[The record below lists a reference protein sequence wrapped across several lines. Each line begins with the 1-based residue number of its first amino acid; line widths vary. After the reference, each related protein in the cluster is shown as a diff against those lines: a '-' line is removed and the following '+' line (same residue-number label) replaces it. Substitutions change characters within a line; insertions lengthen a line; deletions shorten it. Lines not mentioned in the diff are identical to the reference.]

1 MERISFLPTRDLI
14 IFPGVVTPIYVGR
27 RNSLTTLEMAVR
39 NKSKLV
45 LGLQKDPNMEEPN
58 LETDIY
64 KTGVLVSIL
73 QVIKMPNNNIKVL
86 VEGEERVKLSDV
98 TLVDGK
104 YEANYTSVRE
114 LGKKSKETEAIF
126 RKVFSYFEKYLSFAG
141 KNAAELLVSLK
152 NSKDFSVS
160 LDIIAANLPISTDLK
175 QELIEGF
182 NVRDRGYRL
191 LDILSNEMEIVSLEK
206 KIEDKVKSKMNE
218 AQKAY
223 YLKEKISALKEELGD
238 FSQDDDILELVDRL
252 KQAELPVNVQK
263 KIEGEIKKLSKMQP
277 FSAES
282 SVTRNYIETVLD
294 LPWSK
299 TTEDILDIKAS
310 SAILERDHYG
320 LQEPKTKVLD
330 YLAVK
335 KLNPDAKGSI
345 LCLLGPPGVGKTSL
359 VKSIADSMDRA
370 FVRVSLGGVRDEAE
384 IRGHRRTYVGSMPGK
399 IMKALKEAGTNN
411 PVILL
416 DEIDKMSNDIKGDPA
431 SAMLEVLD
439 PEQNKAFEDH
449 FIDMPF
455 DLSKV
460 FFVATANSLYPVS
473 RPLIDRMEII
483 ELDSYTEYEKLHI
496 AKQYL
501 IKQARKENGLDSISL
516 SITDKAISR
525 IINEY
530 TAEPG
535 VRNLKRQI
543 IKLCR
548 KLARSVVEEGKR
560 AIKIGVKDIETHL
573 GKPIYRKEM
582 RRKEDSRI
590 GSVNGLGVTSVG
602 GSTLPV
608 QAVTVPGKGGLSV
621 TGKLGDVMKES
632 VEVSFNYVK
641 SALEHFVPAD
651 PEFFQ
656 KKNIHIH
663 FPDGATPKDG
673 PSAGIA
679 ITTAIISVLCQREIR
694 QDVAMTGEVS
704 LLGDVLPVGGV
715 KEKILG
721 AHRGGIREVIIPE
734 GNARDREEIPKEIKD
749 VMTIH
754 IAKTYGDLEE
764 IVFAQKK

>member
-1 MERISFLPTRDLI
+1 
-14 IFPGVVTPIYVGR
+14 
-27 RNSLTTLEMAVR
+27 
-39 NKSKLV
+39 
-45 LGLQKDPNMEEPN
+45 
-58 LETDIY
+58 
-64 KTGVLVSIL
+64 
-73 QVIKMPNNNIKVL
+73 
-86 VEGEERVKLSDV
+86 
-98 TLVDGK
+98 
-104 YEANYTSVRE
+104 
-114 LGKKSKETEAIF
+114 
-126 RKVFSYFEKYLSFAG
+126 
-141 KNAAELLVSLK
+141 
-152 NSKDFSVS
+152 
-160 LDIIAANLPISTDLK
+160 
-175 QELIEGF
+175 
-182 NVRDRGYRL
+182 
-191 LDILSNEMEIVSLEK
+191 
-206 KIEDKVKSKMNE
+206 MNE

-238 FSQDDDILELVDRL
+238 YSQDDDILELVD
-252 KQAELPVNVQK
+252 KMKEANLPEEVQK
-263 KIEGEIKKLSKMQP
+263 KLENEVKKLSKMQP

-294 LPWSK
+294 LPWNN
-299 TTEDILDIKAS
+299 TTEDILDIKVS
-310 SAILERDHYG
+310 SDILERDHYG
-320 LQEPKTKVLD
+320 LKEPKTKVLD

-335 KLNPDAKGSI
+335 KLNPEAKGSI
-345 LCLLGPPGVGKTSL
+345 LCLVGPPGVGKTSL
-359 VKSIADSMDRA
+359 VKSIADSMGRA

-416 DEIDKMSNDIKGDPA
+416 DEIDKMSSDMKGDPA
-431 SAMLEVLD
+431 SAMLDVLD
-439 PEQNKAFEDH
+439 PEQNKSFEDH
-449 FIDMPF
+449 FVDMPF

-473 RPLIDRMEII
+473 RPLIDRMEIV

-501 IKQARKENGLDSISL
+501 IKQARKENGLEKISL

-548 KLARSVVEEGKR
+548 KLARIVVEEGR
-560 AIKIGVKDIETHL
+560 ESIKIGVKDLETYL
-573 GKPIYRKEM
+573 GKPIYRKET
-582 RRKEDSRI
+582 RRKEETRI

-602 GSTLPV
+602 GCTLPV

-632 VEVSFNYVK
+632 VEVAFNYVK
-641 SALEHFVPAD
+641 SNLDHYVPHD
-651 PEFFQ
+651 EEFFA

-679 ITTAIISVLCQREIR
+679 ITTAIISVLCNREIR

-704 LLGDVLPVGGV
+704 LLGDVLPIGGV
-715 KEKILG
+715 KEKVLG

-734 GNARDREEIPKEIKD
+734 GNARDQEDIPEEIKGEMK
-749 VMTIH
+749 IH
-754 IAKTYGDLEE
+754 IAKTYADVEK
-764 IVFAQKK
+764 IIFADKK